1 MLLFSVPNISYIE
14 ILIINKE
21 KVKEY
26 KDAISI
32 VDKKIRYTNVNT
44 HKGKEELQV
53 NRKISYLYVF
63 FFFHLQKQECRSPP
77 TIGITNFKTYKL
89 GGN

>member
-26 KDAISI
+26 KNAVSI

-44 HKGKEELQV
+44 HKGKEELQA
-53 NRKISYLYVF
+53 NRKISYLYVS

-77 TIGITNFKTYKL
+77 TI
-89 GGN
+89 

>member
-21 KVKEY
+21 KVKEN

-44 HKGKEELQV
+44 QKEKEELQV
-53 NRKISYLYVF
+53 NRKMSYLYVF
-63 FFFHLQKQECRSPP
+63 FFFHSQKQECRSPP
-77 TIGITNFKTYKL
+77 TI
-89 GGN
+89 